1 MPYLPRGFPQALDL
15 IDAGVE
21 DVYYSPNVFINNVQA
36 ALWLPPQTGNSFLTA
51 LNIPV
56 PAPLADYAPNPEQI
70 KNFKVSQAYAE
81 AHPDELEDDNGQVI
95 KQAQASPPGPR
106 TSDPNDY
113 AGDPEPIQSG
123 VTPPPS
129 GAAGLW
135 GSLESYLN
143 QLKAEGDAGKW
154 TRTRT
159 EPGNPNILNCYAHTI
174 GVANAKRIKPADLC
188 PWCAA
193 FVGTV
198 LQSLGIPALKTATA
212 DSYAKDW
219 VRKCGAKSI
228 PVNDPTQWRRNDI
241 FVKQH
246 GSDQHIAFV
255 RGVDPSS
262 GSVRLLGGNQGD
274 RVSEVNFLNTFRY
287 RAFVGRAWDIPPE
300 ADKPI
305 VGSLGGGGAVKT
317 R

>member
-36 ALWLPPQTGNSFLTA
+36 ALWLPPQLGNSFLTA

-56 PAPLADYAPNPEQI
+56 PPPVADYAPNPEQI
-70 KNFKVSQAYAE
+70 KNYKAAQAYAD
-81 AHPDELEDDNGQVI
+81 ANPDELENDDGTI
-95 KQAQASPPGPR
+95 TKQAEAPPPGPR
-106 TSDPNDY
+106 TSDPNDH
-113 AGDPEPIQSG
+113 AGDPEPISSG

-143 QLKAEGDAGKW
+143 QLKAEGEAGKW
-154 TRTRT
+154 KATRT

-174 GVANAKRIKPADLC
+174 GIANAKRIEPGDKC

-212 DSYAKDW
+212 DSYATDW
-219 VRKCGAKSI
+219 VRKCGAKAISI
-228 PVNDPTQWRRNDI
+228 NDPTQWRRNDI
-241 FVKQH
+241 FVSENGRNH
-246 GSDQHIAFV
+246 HVAFV

-262 GSVRLLGGNQGD
+262 GRVRLLGGNQGHD
-274 RVSEVNFLNTFRY
+274 LTETNFLNNYRY
-287 RAFVGRAWDIPPE
+287 RKFVGRAWDIPPE

-305 VGSLGGGGAVKT
+305 VGSLTGGGHVKT